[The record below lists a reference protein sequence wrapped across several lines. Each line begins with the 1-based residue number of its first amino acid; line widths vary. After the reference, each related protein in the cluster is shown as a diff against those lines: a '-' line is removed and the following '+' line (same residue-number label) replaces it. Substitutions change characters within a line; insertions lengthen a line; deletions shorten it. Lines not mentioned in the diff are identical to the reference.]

1 MHTILEVINLHKN
14 FSYQTNFFGKT
25 QVYLNAV
32 NGVSF
37 KLFTNEILGLV
48 GESGCGKST
57 LGKTL
62 VKIEEPTSGRI
73 LLNLDDE
80 SVDLN
85 ELNKKEFRKYKRYI
99 RMLFQD
105 PFTSLNPR
113 LPVKNIISEPL
124 DVHYNYSQKEKTEKI
139 IDIMQKVG
147 LDPDYMR
154 RYPHSFSG
162 GQRQR
167 IAFARALIMNPKI
180 LIADEPVSALDVSI
194 QAQLINLIFK
204 LKKDFQLSIIFISHD
219 LSVVDRLA
227 DRIAVMYYGEIV
239 EIGDKKDIIYNPK
252 HPYTEALLSAVPIH
266 NSESSLKNIQLKGE
280 LPSPHNSIGGCIF
293 SNRCIYSQDVCKK
306 EKPELKKIKNLNHIY
321 SCHLDQD
328 LKGINI

>member
-1 MHTILEVINLHKN
+1 MRRVLHN
-14 FSYQTNFFGKT
+14 PLCRSRDP
-25 QVYLNAV
+25 
-32 NGVSF
+32 SH
-37 KLFTNEILGLV
+37 LV
-48 GESGCGKST
+48 
-57 LGKTL
+57 
-62 VKIEEPTSGRI
+62 
-73 LLNLDDE
+73 
-80 SVDLN
+80 
-85 ELNKKEFRKYKRYI
+85 
-99 RMLFQD
+99 FQD

-124 DVHYNYSQKEKTEKI
+124 DVHYNYSQKEKTDKI

-194 QAQLINLIFK
+194 QAQLINLILK

-266 NSESSLKNIQLKGE
+266 NSESSLKNIQLT
-280 LPSPHNSIGGCIF
+280 
-293 SNRCIYSQDVCKK
+293 
-306 EKPELKKIKNLNHIY
+306 KIL
-321 SCHLDQD
+321 Q
-328 LKGINI
+328 

>member
-1 MHTILEVINLHKN
+1 M
-14 FSYQTNFFGKT
+14 
-25 QVYLNAV
+25 
-32 NGVSF
+32 
-37 KLFTNEILGLV
+37 V

-85 ELNKKEFRKYKRYI
+85 DLNKKEFRKYKRYI

-124 DVHYNYSQKEKTEKI
+124 DVHYNYSQKEKTDKI

-194 QAQLINLIFK
+194 QAQLINLILK

-239 EIGDKKDIIYNPK
+239 EIGDKGY
-252 HPYTEALLSAVPIH
+252 
-266 NSESSLKNIQLKGE
+266 NIQSKT
-280 LPSPHNSIGGCIF
+280 SIHR
-293 SNRCIYSQDVCKK
+293 STYSQQSLYTIV
-306 EKPELKKIKNLNHIY
+306 
-321 SCHLDQD
+321 
-328 LKGINI
+328 KGP

>member
-1 MHTILEVINLHKN
+1 MKTILEVVNLQKK

-25 QVYLNAV
+25 KIYLYAV
-32 NGVSF
+32 NNVSF
-37 KLFTNEILGLV
+37 KLCSNEILGLV

-62 VKIEEPTSGRI
+62 VKIEKPTSGKI

-85 ELNKKEFRKYKRYI
+85 ALDKKDFRKYKRYI

-124 DVHYNYSQKEKTEKI
+124 DVHYNYSQKEKIDKI

-194 QAQLINLIFK
+194 QAQLINLILELKNAFK
-204 LKKDFQLSIIFISHD
+204 LSIIFISHD

-252 HPYTEALLSAVPIH
+252 HPYTEALLSAVPLH
-266 NSESSLKNIQLKGE
+266 NSENILQNIKLKGE
-280 LPSPHNSIGGCIF
+280 LPSPHNLKSGCIF
-293 SNRCIYSQDVCKK
+293 SNRCIYSQDICKK
-306 EKPELKKIKNLNHIY
+306 EKPGLKKSNDINHIY
-321 SCHLDQD
+321 SCHLDQK
-328 LKGINI
+328 LNGINI

>member
-1 MHTILEVINLHKN
+1 
-14 FSYQTNFFGKT
+14 
-25 QVYLNAV
+25 
-32 NGVSF
+32 
-37 KLFTNEILGLV
+37 
-48 GESGCGKST
+48 
-57 LGKTL
+57 
-62 VKIEEPTSGRI
+62 
-73 LLNLDDE
+73 
-80 SVDLN
+80 
-85 ELNKKEFRKYKRYI
+85 
-99 RMLFQD
+99 MLFQD

-113 LPVKNIISEPL
+113 LPVKKIISEPL
-124 DVHYNYSQKEKTEKI
+124 DVHYNYSQKETTDKI

-266 NSESSLKNIQLKGE
+266 NSEST
-280 LPSPHNSIGGCIF
+280 
-293 SNRCIYSQDVCKK
+293 
-306 EKPELKKIKNLNHIY
+306 
-321 SCHLDQD
+321 
-328 LKGINI
+328 